1 MIRTISVA
9 VSAAVVACSLAIT
22 LLFAAPARAD
32 NFQTQS
38 GKVLCAVTPDDTLPF
53 PDAVVCQG
61 KFIQSGQPSSAAVT
75 TGDGSFRWEY
85 GANLAVD
92 NPTTNMAY
100 GQTYRWGNWSI
111 FHNQSGTRFTNTR
124 TGHGMFV
131 SVENVYAF

>member
-1 MIRTISVA
+1 MIRTISVTA
-9 VSAAVVACSLAIT
+9 TAAIAAMP
-22 LLFAAPARAD
+22 FAAILFFPAPALAD

-38 GKVLCAVTPDDTLPF
+38 GKVLCAVTPDATLPL
-53 PDAVVCQG
+53 PDAIVCQG
-61 KFIQSGQPSSAAVT
+61 KFIQSGQRFAAAVT
-75 TGDGSFRWEY
+75 TGDGSFHWEY

-111 FHNQSGTRFTNTR
+111 FHNQSGTRFTNSR